1 MRVERFFKKNLL
13 EQKRLQQFSSCAN
26 RWRGGGSLGH
36 GIEKDPE
43 AECSLLGGIL
53 SMPAFTGGD
62 GGGVGNPGVAV
73 SMNASGG
80 IGKKAKLGKDQQIQA
95 RDTSQ

>member
-53 SMPAFTGGD
+53 SMPALTGGD
-62 GGGVGNPGVAV
+62 GGGV
-73 SMNASGG
+73 
-80 IGKKAKLGKDQQIQA
+80 
-95 RDTSQ
+95 